1 MDETSHSRN
10 DLLVVIDRGLLRF
23 QGAVRRTLLQAW
35 QRVLQGFAVSSVALL
50 ILWIAAFL
58 YGSFYYSY
66 MPLPAYSTPVHYYY
80 RANCDSPASFSCSY
94 PMANISLMRN
104 KKHVLTFGQ
113 AYQIS
118 LLLEMPD
125 SPPNQE
131 IGMFMIRTTC
141 FSQDGGKVASS
152 ARSSM
157 LRYRS
162 DLLRT
167 ISTLLFFPAFVTGVA
182 EQKQMLEVELFSDY
196 TDDPYSPSNTAVI
209 EILSNKVQ
217 IYSSKLYIH
226 AHFTGIRYLL
236 FNFPVLSAVVGVS
249 TNFIFLSI
257 LFVFSYIRLMLGVLQ
272 KPVQSTMIELDHNS
286 ATVKG
291 EALIRVGLMTGP
303 AGTVNG
309 ETTPEA
315 TPMGDPSGKEMAA
328 LTERGGRAKEVEA
341 EEEVLEET
349 EVEEETAEEGKT
361 DQAGS

>member
-10 DLLVVIDRGLLRF
+10 DLLVVIERGLLRF

-131 IGMFMIRTTC
+131 IGMFMIKTTC

-152 ARSSM
+152 ARSARQQLSASSSRSSM

-272 KPVQSTMIELDHNS
+272 KPVQQN
-286 ATVKG
+286 
-291 EALIRVGLMTGP
+291 GL
-303 AGTVNG
+303 
-309 ETTPEA
+309 
-315 TPMGDPSGKEMAA
+315 
-328 LTERGGRAKEVEA
+328 LTERGSNTNNSQA
-341 EEEVLEET
+341 ENEN
-349 EVEEETAEEGKT
+349 
-361 DQAGS
+361 DIAGSAELAGPHQLTPARHRIEDHLPSGRNTEKQNGETLGPRESIESKAA